1 MKTVTNARMHDCYE
15 LVMVLVEVKACS
27 MLADVPANGERAGLY
42 VRFITNMHHAGG
54 LLWYNNSKL
63 KLLNSLVV
71 ATARFSSNAK

>member
-1 MKTVTNARMHDCYE
+1 LLRAGYGTGRSEGLFH
-15 LVMVLVEVKACS
+15 
-27 MLADVPANGERAGLY
+27 ANGERAGLY

-63 KLLNSLVV
+63 KLLNSSVV